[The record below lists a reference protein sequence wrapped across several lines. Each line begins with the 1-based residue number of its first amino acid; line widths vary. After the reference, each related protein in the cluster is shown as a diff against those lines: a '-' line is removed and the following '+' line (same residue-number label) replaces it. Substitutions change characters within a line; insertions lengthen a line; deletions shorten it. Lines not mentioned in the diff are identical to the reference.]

1 MPPKRSEGS
10 SKTTTLKGV
19 IIRCR
24 QNPKFFQA
32 LLEDA
37 DAALGR
43 AKLRLEPRELT
54 KLKTLTRPA
63 RVTPVVETV
72 PLDEVVI
79 FASGKIPTAREW
91 GVTWGTRPPGLPS
104 LPAIAIGK
112 LRALKL
118 ARRPRRLRGPKASRV
133 AKRRRAAKRPRKA
146 R

>member
-1 MPPKRSEGS
+1 VPPKRSEDS
-10 SKTTTLKGV
+10 PKTTTLRGV

-24 QNPKFFQA
+24 QSPKFFQA
-32 LLEDA
+32 VLEDV

-54 KLKTLTRPA
+54 KLRTLTRPA

-79 FASGKIPTAREW
+79 FASGKIPTSREW
-91 GVTWGTRPPGLPS
+91 GVTWGAHPPGLPP

-118 ARRPRRLRGPKASRV
+118 SRRPKRFRGLKEPPV
-133 AKRRRAAKRPRKA
+133 AKRRRGAKRPR
-146 R
+146 